1 LGRVGAS
8 EQEIRLN
15 HASPCLRVG
24 GAGTCNATLLHQP
37 KFVTL
42 VSSFGIIR
50 EKWLI
55 LNNFNECASESQFLL
70 EEFLQHIRSTL
81 LVRKRE
87 VPKKKISHFLA
98 QITVSH
104 MEHFI

>member
-1 LGRVGAS
+1 
-8 EQEIRLN
+8 
-15 HASPCLRVG
+15 VG

-87 VPKKKISHFLA
+87 VPKKKNITFLGSNHSFPHGTLHLKGHKEEQA
-98 QITVSH
+98 A
-104 MEHFI
+104 